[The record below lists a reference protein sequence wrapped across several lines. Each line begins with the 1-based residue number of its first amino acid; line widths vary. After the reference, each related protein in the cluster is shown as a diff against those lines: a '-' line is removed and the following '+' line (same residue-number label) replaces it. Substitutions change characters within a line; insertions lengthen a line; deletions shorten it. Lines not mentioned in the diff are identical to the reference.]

1 MTFEEEI
8 LDFSKDIIHKK
19 RGITTEETTKIALV
33 LPFLK
38 KLGYDTEN
46 PDELKAEYA
55 ADVGV
60 KKSEKVD
67 FAVLIDGK
75 VQRLF
80 LHNKEF
86 DRISCETLKKEGI
99 IKGAPQSIQSLEHE
113 KYLKLKMMIK

>member
-19 RGITTEETTKIALV
+19 QGITTEETTKIALI

-55 ADVGV
+55 ADVCV

-86 DRISCETLKKEGI
+86 DRISYETLKKEDI

-113 KYLKLKMMIK
+113 KYLKLKKMIK